1 MAKYTFYPQIKTSYL
16 YTKTIMY
23 IAMVISFVY
32 GWVAVA
38 FYQQS
43 NFLFLPFFM
52 LILYDIFL
60 YKPMLKYWDM
70 GGFKKMVIDTNAKVV
85 IFDDRV
91 RLNLDKVER
100 VRIEMEERPTMFW
113 FPCLFSQYVRLVNA
127 ELMFKLE
134 TKTNTVI
141 YLQFKKDV
149 KKICSIMRDMGK
161 PCRIIHEE
169 LLEEGIPNYI
179 WYLLGLF
186 GIVGG
191 FGYCVFVFFQKLIH
205 GSGF

>member
-1 MAKYTFYPQIKTSYL
+1 
-16 YTKTIMY
+16 
-23 IAMVISFVY
+23 
-32 GWVAVA
+32 
-38 FYQQS
+38 
-43 NFLFLPFFM
+43 
-52 LILYDIFL
+52 
-60 YKPMLKYWDM
+60 MLKYWDM

-149 KKICSIMRDMGK
+149 KKN
-161 PCRIIHEE
+161 
-169 LLEEGIPNYI
+169 LLNNA
-179 WYLLGLF
+179 
-186 GIVGG
+186 
-191 FGYCVFVFFQKLIH
+191 
-205 GSGF
+205 

>member
-1 MAKYTFYPQIKTSYL
+1 MAKYIFYPQIKTSYL
-16 YTKTIMY
+16 YTKTILYAIM
-23 IAMVISFVY
+23 IASFIM
-32 GWVAVA
+32 GWVGVA

-43 NFLFLPFFM
+43 TFIFLPFFM

-85 IFDDRV
+85 TFDGRV

-100 VRIEMEERPTMFW
+100 VRIQMEERPTMFW

-127 ELMFKLE
+127 ELMFKLDS
-134 TKTNTVI
+134 KTNTVI
-141 YLQFKKDV
+141 YLQYKKDV
-149 KKICSIMRDMGK
+149 KKIYSIIREMGK
-161 PCRIIHEE
+161 PCRIINEE
-169 LLEEGIPNYI
+169 LLDEGIPNYI
-179 WYLLGLF
+179 WYLLGLL

-191 FGYCVFVFFQKLIH
+191 FGYCVFVFIQKVIN
-205 GSGF
+205 G